1 MADADLEEKLLT
13 VISLKKALSRLTE
26 EERELLL
33 LRYVN
38 EVPVMSICK
47 IFKMSRFA
55 VYRKTTKALKQLQ
68 ELLEK
73 EEFS

>member
-1 MADADLEEKLLT
+1 MK
-13 VISLKKALSRLTE
+13 
-26 EERELLL
+26 
-33 LRYVN
+33 
-38 EVPVMSICK
+38 VPVMSICK

-73 EEFS
+73 EEFL